1 MIDTKNLFPIM
12 GSWLDASNTLHLNL
26 GKTNS
31 ELVSSVFG
39 DIHSFSN
46 YINGKLKNSNKQ
58 FGIGGYLED
67 RNIYSLFNN
76 FVQEDSIQ
84 RNIHLGI
91 DVWTIPGAP
100 VYSPLDGIVHSFQL
114 NKGEGNYGPTIILEH
129 NVEGK
134 IIHSL
139 FGHLAIADIQ
149 HLKVG
154 MKISQGYL
162 LCHLGES
169 HENGG
174 WPPHLHFQLMYD
186 MQGWVGDY
194 PGVSSKKDLEGHV
207 QNCPDPISFIFKG

>member
-139 FGHLAIADIQ
+139 FGHLATADIQ

-154 MKISQGYL
+154 MKISQGDL